1 MIDARGRIP
10 GARLLLVVEGQDIV
24 DRIEAIRGAVSNDRN
39 HLSVPFLVE
48 GKYTYK

>member
-1 MIDARGRIP
+1 MREA
-10 GARLLLVVEGQDIV
+10 AFQELQWLLLVVEGQDVV